1 MVQLAREEVQRILLK
16 REREAIEERE
26 MLARELGEEMEEE
39 ERTRLLEVS
48 QLSLYLFEDDE
59 VDGED

>member
-1 MVQLAREEVQRILLK
+1 
-16 REREAIEERE
+16 

-48 QLSLYLFEDDE
+48 QLSLYLSEDDE

>member
-48 QLSLYLFEDDE
+48 QLSLYLSEDDE